1 MNELWENMKRDN
13 YKLYF
18 VVGWLEV
25 CDREGIE
32 LHIDT
37 IARELKISVDE
48 VETLIDRARVV
59 IEERNASHMI
69 ELQQTFDGSYYLR
82 TPEEVETR
90 LYKIGN
96 AEAQRQFITSCLEK
110 NIAEESIIDMLGV
123 SEDAVYMCV
132 AWMRYGMDAIHRRG
146 QEE

>member
-13 YKLYF
+13 YNLYF

-48 VETLIDRARVV
+48 VETLIDRS
-59 IEERNASHMI
+59 RN
-69 ELQQTFDGSYYLR
+69 
-82 TPEEVETR
+82 
-90 LYKIGN
+90 KI
-96 AEAQRQFITSCLEK
+96 
-110 NIAEESIIDMLGV
+110 V
-123 SEDAVYMCV
+123 
-132 AWMRYGMDAIHRRG
+132 
-146 QEE
+146 